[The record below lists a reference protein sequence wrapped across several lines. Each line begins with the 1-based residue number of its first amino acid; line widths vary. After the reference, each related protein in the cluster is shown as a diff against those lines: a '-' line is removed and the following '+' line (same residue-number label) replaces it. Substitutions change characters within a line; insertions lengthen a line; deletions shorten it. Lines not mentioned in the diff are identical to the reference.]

1 MKKAFSFG
9 GDLRSLRIPV
19 AVDDPRSVTFGRNH
33 DTIRELNDQ
42 AINPY
47 NEPSDAFLATAYVL
61 ARQRGTPLILNWD
74 NYDVPYI
81 QYGVKF
87 RQIMQQRGSTGGNV
101 TENVLAVIDD
111 PTVLLMERGV
121 FLSSTRQ
128 RGSLI
133 NKGSGGYDTDELG
146 GLLSRTPKRLYGGDT
161 KKRSREEI
169 SYSLGDMESRR
180 D

>member
-111 PTVLLMERGV
+111 PTVLLMERG
-121 FLSSTRQ
+121 FFCLQ
-128 RGSLI
+128 Q
-133 NKGSGGYDTDELG
+133 GSGEV
-146 GLLSRTPKRLYGGDT
+146 
-161 KKRSREEI
+161 
-169 SYSLGDMESRR
+169 
-180 D
+180 

>member
-111 PTVLLMERGV
+111 PTVLLMERGDAVLIGNESLRPTDLELLYNEKV
-121 FLSSTRQ
+121 FQNRRL
-128 RGSLI
+128 GSVCFHDVSM
-133 NKGSGGYDTDELG
+133 NRASEVTGAY
-146 GLLSRTPKRLYGGDT
+146 TPNRAT
-161 KKRSREEI
+161 VSI
-169 SYSLGDMESRR
+169 
-180 D
+180 